1 MRNWNVIAIHKGG
14 QNADEE
20 GYGNKKQAAIRAAKK
35 KLAEGDRY
43 ECITVIAD
51 NGEELL
57 DETEIKIK

>member
-1 MRNWNVIAIHKGG
+1 MKNWNVLAIYIGG
-14 QNADEE
+14 KNADEE
-20 GYGNKKQAAIRAAKK
+20 MYGTKRQAVRVAKK
-35 KLAEGDRY
+35 KLAEGEKY